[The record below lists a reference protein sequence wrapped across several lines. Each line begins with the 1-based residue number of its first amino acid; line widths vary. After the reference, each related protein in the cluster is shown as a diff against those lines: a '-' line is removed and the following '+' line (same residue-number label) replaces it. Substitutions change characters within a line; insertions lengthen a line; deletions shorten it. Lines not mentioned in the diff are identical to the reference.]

1 MASVAL
7 TRQQKAEKRYRSGCR
22 TMFFGCILLFINA
35 TLQLLTF
42 AWAFLYKL
50 LPSGEIWDLIKASFD
65 ASWQDPTQI
74 VQFLWAPIMAIFLIL
89 AGIGGISWIK
99 DKGPLMSFAPLMAMI
114 SLVFIVVNLFL
125 DLRKYIMNGFDWFN
139 LILDFLD
146 IQFTCGF
153 FFFGWLKA
161 KDKID

>member
-1 MASVAL
+1 MEAAL
-7 TRQQKAEKRYRSGCR
+7 TARQMKEEKKYRSGCR
-22 TMFFGCILLFINA
+22 MMFFGCILIFINA

-42 AWAFLYKL
+42 VWAFVYKL
-50 LPSGEIWDLIKASFD
+50 LPSGEIWDIIKASFD
-65 ASWQDPTQI
+65 AAWQDPTQVVEFI
-74 VQFLWAPIMAIFLIL
+74 WTPIMSIFLIL

-99 DKGPLMSFAPLMAMI
+99 DKGPLMSLAPMMAMI

-125 DLRKYIMNGFDWFN
+125 DLRKFLMNGFNWID
-139 LILDFLD
+139 LIVDFLD

-161 KDKID
+161 KNKID